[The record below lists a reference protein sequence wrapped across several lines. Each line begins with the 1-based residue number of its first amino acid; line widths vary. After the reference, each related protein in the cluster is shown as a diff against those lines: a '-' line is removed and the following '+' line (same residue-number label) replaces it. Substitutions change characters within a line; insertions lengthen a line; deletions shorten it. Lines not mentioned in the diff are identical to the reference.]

1 MSGIGGGT
9 DACAAGDG
17 ALRLKKFGGWL
28 LSSVGGGGRAPGNP
42 GTGARVVPPCFPGV
56 GCCP

>member
-28 LSSVGGGGRAPGNP
+28 LSSVGGGGRAEKNK
-42 GTGARVVPPCFPGV
+42 R
-56 GCCP
+56 